1 MSYKLYTD
9 KQEIF
14 ECKIYLEGASL
25 TKATSRILVKT
36 HDLNLMFEGTIDRYG
51 NCKVPIKKL
60 RGLLEEDSKGTM
72 KLEVIADDMYFSPWE
87 SEYQLKQSKKVTVEV
102 KTPSQSKSKLF
113 ESNKPKINVTFKNPK
128 PLNRQTKKRVVKE
141 NKSRE
146 FTKKDLTALLKRLR
160 G

>member
-1 MSYKLYTD
+1 MYPLYSD
-9 KQEIF
+9 KPNLF
-14 ECKIYLEGASL
+14 ECQIQLEGCSLNDASARL
-25 TKATSRILVKT
+25 IIESNQNSLVFT
-36 HDLNLMFEGTIDRYG
+36 GEIDNNG
-51 NCKVPIKKL
+51 ACLIPVKKL
-60 RGLLEEDSKGTM
+60 KGLVSENGEM